1 MNENDGVMTSGET
14 TAGRDGT
21 WSESPRGAAWLIQIV
36 SPRLLVDVANPFG
49 AYYRELCRAV
59 QRQGLATQ
67 CYAVTGIDA
76 DVRTQ
81 SIDSNG
87 SEAEFASFSHAIRGD
102 FVSAVDAFPDGSV
115 DLLLLP
121 VPEMSD
127 SLAELL
133 SIWRT
138 KLSASGVVVVHG
150 LAVSALHDAELVR
163 MTEVYASL
171 ALASDAVLLAV
182 GPSMPSALAAVFE
195 DENSNRNEIEVALD
209 STHVPDIEQD
219 GSGRDIGELVQ
230 RLEEQA
236 VELDRVRRALAEA
249 EARLNEADSR
259 SAERE
264 RDVRSLTTA
273 LDIAS
278 VSSRVTMQKLQYFQ
292 IEVAAL
298 KRSHSWT
305 ITAPLRASF
314 TVARRCRHLL
324 KQVRFL
330 TGVLRRKIATEGI
343 AVTSRKVI
351 QAAAD
356 PFDILQRV
364 FGKPSGELRPV
375 YPLGTALPA
384 PERLRQ
390 RVLLIAE
397 LSLPQCLKYRVMQK
411 RLMIESLGVECT
423 IVNWSDVAA
432 ARSLLQT
439 HTVAIFYRVPGY
451 PSILKTIEVAR
462 SLGVPSYWEVDD
474 LIFDL
479 EHYRNNSNLENID
492 KKTRHAIL
500 KGVPL
505 YREAMLAC
513 DGAIASTQPLAEAM
527 LAAGAKSVHVIENAL
542 DIDTSRI
549 AEQINSGPVREDG
562 LVRIVYG
569 SGSAAHD
576 SDFRVAAPA
585 ILKVLKARFH
595 VRLTIIG
602 SLKLPPEFKEME
614 SQVERLPPSDY
625 ETYLKRLSRC
635 HVNIAPL
642 EPTIFNDAK
651 SNIKYLEAAT
661 LHIPS
666 VCSPT
671 AEYLT
676 TIQQGETG
684 FLAST
689 VDEWEAM
696 LTQLVDDA
704 ALRKAMGDRAY
715 AHVQAHYTPSIVATE
730 QVEPLLAPHRRFS
743 PKPLRILGVNI
754 FFEPRS
760 FGGATIV
767 AEQVARRINT
777 FPDAEYAVVTSLPVT
792 DVDAYKLVRYQS
804 SSAEV
809 FALGLPPEGDPSLD
823 FDNPYPVGSFR
834 QVLRAWRPDVVHIH
848 SIQGIGV
855 QVAEACKLEGIPF
868 TVTLHD
874 AWWICARQFMVT
886 GEGKYCYQ
894 RKIDIN
900 ICASCV
906 PRPTL
911 NPYRQHRLREVLSEA
926 ALLMSPSTFFRGIYV
941 DNGFDP
947 GRLVVNKNGIVKPKR
962 SPSRT
967 PPSQRPLRFGFV
979 GGEGPIKGGD
989 LIKKALRGLPQFT
1002 NYELCVVDN
1011 ELNLGRRSIF
1021 ESAWAVPGT
1030 LKIVPAYTQET
1041 IDDFFGSIDIL
1052 LFPTQWKE
1060 SFGLS
1065 VREALIRDCW
1075 VIATDAGGVV
1085 EDIVPGENG
1094 DVISLKDDGTELQK
1108 AIEVLLANPG
1118 RLDGYRNPHAGLI
1131 CLFEDQTA
1139 ELHDYMA
1146 MVAEKYPRSTEIL
1159 PALEPDDLVDNRFS

>member
-1 MNENDGVMTSGET
+1 MNENDRLNISGVVAQASAESWS
-14 TAGRDGT
+14 DGA
-21 WSESPRGAAWLIQIV
+21 RGAAWLIHV
-36 SPRLLVDVANPFG
+36 VRPRLLVDVSNPYG
-49 AYYRELCRAV
+49 AYYQELCRAV
-59 QRQGLATQ
+59 QGYGLTTQ
-67 CYAVTGIDA
+67 CYAVTGVGPDGHN
-76 DVRTQ
+76 V
-81 SIDSNG
+81 SLDSNG
-87 SEAEFASFSHAIRGD
+87 SQAEFASFSHAIRGD
-102 FVSAVDAFPDGSV
+102 SIVAVEAFPDSSV
-115 DLLLLP
+115 DLLLVP
-121 VPEMSD
+121 VPGIAE
-127 SLAELL
+127 SLTELL
-133 SIWRT
+133 SVWRP
-138 KLSASGVVVVHG
+138 KLSAAGVVVVHG
-150 LAVSALHDAELVR
+150 AAVSARHDMEMVR
-163 MTEVYASL
+163 LTEDYASL
-171 ALASDAVLLAV
+171 PLASDAVLLAV
-182 GPSMPSALAAVFE
+182 GPSMPPALASAFE
-195 DENSNRNEIEVALD
+195 DENSNRNEIDLALD
-209 STHVPDIEQD
+209 ASKVPDIEHD
-219 GSGRDIGELVQ
+219 EPRGGIAELVQ

-236 VELDRVRRALAEA
+236 LELDRVRRALADA
-249 EARLNEADSR
+249 EAKLNEADSL
-259 SAERE
+259 STERE
-264 RDVRSLTTA
+264 RDVRSLSTA

-292 IEVAAL
+292 IEVEAL

-330 TGVLRRKIATEGI
+330 SGVLRRKIANEGL
-343 AVTSRKVI
+343 AETSRKVFR
-351 QAAAD
+351 AAAD
-356 PFDILQRV
+356 PFDMLHRV

-375 YPLGTALPA
+375 YPLGPALPA
-384 PERLRQ
+384 PTRLRQ

-397 LSLPQCLKYRVMQK
+397 LSLPQCLKYRVIQK
-411 RLMIESLGVECT
+411 RLMIESLGIECT
-423 IVNWSDVAA
+423 VVNWNEVAS

-439 HTVAIFYRVPGY
+439 HTIAIFYRVPAY

-462 SLGVPSYWEVDD
+462 QLGIPSYWEVDD

-513 DGAIASTQPLAEAM
+513 DGAIASTRPLADAM
-527 LAAGAKSVHVIENAL
+527 VAAGAKSVHVIENAL
-542 DIDTSRI
+542 DVDTSRI
-549 AEQINSGPVREDG
+549 ARQINSVPVRDDG
-562 LVRIVYG
+562 LIRIVYG

-585 ILKVLKARFH
+585 IIKVLKARYH
-595 VRLTIIG
+595 VRLAIIG
-602 SLKLPPEFKEME
+602 SLKLPPEFDEVS

-651 SNIKYLEAAT
+651 SNIKYLEAAI

-684 FLAST
+684 FLASST
-689 VDEWEAM
+689 DDWEVM
-696 LTQLVDDA
+696 LTQLVDSAD
-704 ALRKAMGDRAY
+704 LRKAMGDRAY
-715 AHVQAHYTPSIVATE
+715 EHVQAHYTPSIVATE

-767 AEQVARRINT
+767 AEQVARRVNGSG
-777 FPDAEYAVVTSLPVT
+777 DAEYAVVTSLPVT
-792 DVDAYKLVRYQS
+792 DVHAYKLVRYQS

-809 FALGLPPEGDPSLD
+809 FAIGLPSESDPSLD

-834 QVLRAWRPDVVHIH
+834 QILRAWLPDVVHIH

-868 TVTLHD
+868 VVTLHD

-926 ALLMSPSTFFRGIYV
+926 ALLMSPSEFFRGIYV

-947 GRLVVNKNGIVKPKR
+947 ERVVVNKNGIVKPR
-962 SPSRT
+962 RAPQRT

-989 LIKKALRGLPQFT
+989 LIKKALRALPEFT

-1030 LKIVPAYTQET
+1030 LKIVPAYTQDT
-1041 IDDFFGSIDIL
+1041 IDDFFGAIDIL

-1075 VIATDAGGVV
+1075 VIATDAGGVI

-1094 DVISLKDDGTELQK
+1094 DVISLQDDGSELQRV
-1108 AIEVLLANPG
+1108 IEGFLANPG
-1118 RLDGYRNPHAGLI
+1118 RLDGYRNPHANLI
-1131 CLFEDQTA
+1131 CLFEDQAA
-1139 ELHDYMA
+1139 ELRKYMA
-1146 MVAEKYPRSTEIL
+1146 VVAARYPKSTE
-1159 PALEPDDLVDNRFS
+1159 PQSALEPDDLVDNRFS

>member
-1 MNENDGVMTSGET
+1 MS
-14 TAGRDGT
+14 
-21 WSESPRGAAWLIQIV
+21 WLLQTIR
-36 SPRLLVDVANPFG
+36 PRLLVDAAHSRGPE
-49 AYYRELCRAV
+49 YLDLCRAV
-59 QRQGLATQ
+59 TRLGLATQ
-67 CYAVTGIDA
+67 CYGVAGTVEEAA
-76 DVRTQ
+76 DGASTPGRET
-81 SIDSNG
+81 
-87 SEAEFASFSHAIRGD
+87 EFASFSHAIRGD
-102 FVSAVDAFPDGSV
+102 WADAIATFPEGSV
-115 DLLLLP
+115 DLLLLALP
-121 VPEMSD
+121 PQTESFGDMFARW
-127 SLAELL
+127 LP
-133 SIWRT
+133 
-138 KLSASGVVVVHG
+138 KLSPQGVVVLEG
-150 LAVSALHDAELVR
+150 QPTTSIQQDELARLAESYPSLPLSSEALLLAIGAAMPE
-163 MTEVYASL
+163 SL
-171 ALASDAVLLAV
+171 ADAFENQNSNV
-182 GPSMPSALAAVFE
+182 GDAPSATTA
-195 DENSNRNEIEVALD
+195 
-209 STHVPDIEQD
+209 PDIERE
-219 GSGRDIGELVQ
+219 SGGVDIDDLVQ
-230 RLEEQA
+230 RLEAQA
-236 VELDRVRRALAEA
+236 AELERVRRALLDT
-249 EARLNEADSR
+249 EARLTAADSR

-264 RDVRSLTTA
+264 QDVRSLTAA
-273 LDIAS
+273 LENAS
-278 VSSRVTMQKLQYFQ
+278 VSSKLTLKNLQYFQ
-292 IEVAAL
+292 SEVALL
-298 KRSHSWT
+298 KRSRSWA
-305 ITAPLRASF
+305 ITAPLRAGF
-314 TVARRCRHLL
+314 NVVRRCRQLL
-324 KQVRFL
+324 QQVRFL
-330 TGVLRRKIATEGI
+330 SGVLRRRIASDGL
-343 AVTSRKVI
+343 AATSRKVLEV
-351 QAAAD
+351 ASD
-356 PFDILQRV
+356 PLDALKLV
-364 FGKPSGELRPV
+364 LGKSGGELRPI
-375 YPLGTALPA
+375 YPLGKALPA
-384 PERLRQ
+384 PERLVQ

-411 RLMIESLGVECT
+411 RQMIEGLGIQCT
-423 IVNWSDVAA
+423 VVNWSDVAS

-439 HTVAIFYRVPGY
+439 HTVAIFYRVPAY
-451 PSILKTIEVAR
+451 ASILRTIEIAKE
-462 SLGVPSYWEVDD
+462 LGIPTYWEVDD

-479 EHYRNNSNLENID
+479 GHYSNNSNLADID
-492 KKTRHAIL
+492 RKTRQAIL

-505 YREAMLAC
+505 YRAAMLAC
-513 DGAIASTQPLAEAM
+513 DGAIASTRPLADAM

-549 AEQINSGPVREDG
+549 AERINAKPVRSDG

-585 ILKVLKARFH
+585 ILNVLKARFH
-595 VRLTIIG
+595 ARLTVIG
-602 SLKLPPEFKEME
+602 SLKLPSEFEEVK
-614 SQVERLPPSDY
+614 SQIERLPPSDY
-625 ETYLKRLSRC
+625 ETYLSRLSRC

-676 TIQQGETG
+676 TIQQSETG
-684 FLAST
+684 FLAAT
-689 VDEWEAM
+689 TAEWEEM
-696 LTQLVDDA
+696 LTRLVDDE

-715 AHVQAHYTPSIVATE
+715 EHVQAHYTPSIVASE

-767 AEQVARRINT
+767 AEQVAQRING
-777 FPDAEYAVVTSLPVT
+777 FDDAEYAVVTSLPIS
-792 DVDAYKLVRYQS
+792 DVHAYKVVRYQS

-809 FALGLPPEGDPSLD
+809 FALGIPPESDPSLD

-834 QVLRAWRPDVVHIH
+834 QILRAWRPDVVHIH

-868 TVTLHD
+868 AVTLHD

-926 ALLMSPSTFFRGIYV
+926 ALLMSPSAFFRGIYV

-947 GRLVVNKNGIVKPKR
+947 ARVVVNKNGIVKPKR
-962 SPSRT
+962 PPSRT
-967 PPSQRPLRFGFV
+967 LPSQRPLRFGFV

-989 LIKKALRGLPQFT
+989 LIKKALRGLPQYT

-1021 ESAWAVPGT
+1021 DTNWKVPGT
-1030 LKIVPAYTQET
+1030 LKIVPAYNQET
-1041 IDDFFGSIDIL
+1041 IDDFFGSIDVL

-1075 VIATDAGGVV
+1075 VIATDAGGVI
-1085 EDIVPGENG
+1085 EDIVQGENG
-1094 DVISLKDDGTELQK
+1094 DVIPLEDDGSALQA
-1108 AIEVLLANPG
+1108 AIAVLLADPS
-1118 RLDGYRNPHAGLI
+1118 RLDGYRNAHAGLI
-1131 CLFEDQTA
+1131 CLFEDQSS
-1139 ELHDYMA
+1139 ELRDYMKT
-1146 MVAEKYPRSTEIL
+1146 VAAAFPRPMASL
-1159 PALEPDDLVDNRFS
+1159 ASLEPDVPAELEPPLLH